1 MYARQTVEFSVKG
14 PVSLILDEEQIALPG
29 CAILDINFTRPSQI
43 GELVFRNYYTAW
55 VSVLVRYD
63 GAATGQKEPGWK
75 VAVMKKMLMPSPHH
89 ENGSQDIVSVAATE
103 SLLRWR
109 KVLAMRLVL
118 RQPSPEWRVF
128 HVEELNV
135 YGDLPRLAPTTT
147 NSPFEKYDKLLELVR
162 HQTLK
167 ALHWTPLPL
176 PTDSSQA
183 RGEPASVLP
192 KNTCS
197 AYEITKLPQT

>member
-1 MYARQTVEFSVKG
+1 MFARQTVEFSVKG

-29 CAILDINFTRPSQI
+29 CAILDINFNRPSQI

-55 VSVLVRYD
+55 VSVLARYD
-63 GAATGQKEPGWK
+63 GVPTGQKEPGWK
-75 VAVMKKMLMPSPHH
+75 VAVTRKVLMPSPHH

-103 SLLRWR
+103 SQLRWR

-147 NSPFEKYDKLLELVR
+147 NNPFEKYDKLLELVR
-162 HQTLK
+162 QQTLK
-167 ALHWTPLPL
+167 ALHWTPVPPPL
-176 PTDSSQA
+176 STDSTQ
-183 RGEPASVLP
+183 PASVLL
-192 KNTCS
+192 KNTSS